1 MNLKKKILAITI
13 GPVLILGIITILF
26 TVTMVKNSMMDE
38 TKDALKG
45 TAAATLAAYDQNT
58 GDYLETSNGDI
69 WKGSYN
75 ISKSENLVDRIKDNT
90 GMDVTFFYG
99 DKRIMTSAMDENG
112 NRILK
117 SKAGDVIVEKVLNGG
132 EEYFSEAV
140 SIEGTLNYGYFMPV
154 YQNGSDT
161 DIVGMVFVGTNKQDK
176 DAVVMRLLGLI
187 VAAVVAIMLVCLLV
201 STKLAST
208 ISRNIR
214 TSIKTVEKIAAGDL
228 NVQVNNKLLKSK
240 DEIGDL
246 SRVTITLRDAMQRT
260 TLEINQNV
268 QKLLEAS
275 SLLGT
280 AADNTN
286 GTMNKVR
293 TAVNRIVENSTEQ
306 AENSKSTSEHMRLM
320 GDNITETSAEVE
332 ALNSNAA
339 FMHESS
345 EKAAETLANLQRING
360 EVEQIIG
367 EVQEQTNRTNDS
379 VQQIYKATAFIASIA
394 EETDLLS
401 LNASIEAARAG
412 ENGKGFAVVA
422 EQIKKLSE
430 QSNQSSNEIEET
442 AMMLSEDSQKA
453 VEIMQKM
460 QEIIMSQSESMKDTQ
475 KVVEEVVAQIANSM
489 QSIQQIKETT
499 EHLANVRNEVLQAV
513 ETLSNIAQDSV
524 SGTKKTYEDTEEV
537 VDTFKQVYMS
547 AEQLREIA
555 DQLAGSVQYFHVE

>member
-176 DAVVMRLLGLI
+176 DAVVMRLLGSI
-187 VAAVVAIMLVCLLV
+187 VAAVVAIMLVCLIV

-208 ISRNIR
+208 ISKNIR

-293 TAVNRIVENSTEQ
+293 TAVNRIVENSAEQ

-320 GDNITETSAEVE
+320 GENITETSAEVE
-332 ALNSNAA
+332 ALNSNAE
-339 FMHESS
+339 FMHQSS
-345 EKAAETLANLQRING
+345 EKAAETLSNLQHINS

-379 VQQIYKATAFIASIA
+379 VQQIHKATAFITSIA

-412 ENGKGFAVVA
+412 ESGRGFAVVA

-430 QSNQSSNEIEET
+430 QSNQSSSEIEET

-460 QEIIMSQSESMKDTQ
+460 QEIIMSQSESMQDTQ

>member
-38 TKDALKG
+38 IKDALKG

-99 DKRIMTSAMDENG
+99 DKRIMTSATDENG

-176 DAVVMRLLGLI
+176 DAVVMRLLGSI

-555 DQLAGSVQYFHVE
+555 EQLAGSVQYFHVE